1 MEFNIEYTS
10 RAIADIFELKKSG
23 NKNTIKK
30 IEKLLEE
37 LKTNPT
43 EGTGNPEPLK
53 YELSGAWSRRLNSKD
68 RLVYVIK
75 DSIIPILLIK

>member
-30 IEKLLEE
+30 
-37 LKTNPT
+37 
-43 EGTGNPEPLK
+43 
-53 YELSGAWSRRLNSKD
+53 
-68 RLVYVIK
+68 
-75 DSIIPILLIK
+75 